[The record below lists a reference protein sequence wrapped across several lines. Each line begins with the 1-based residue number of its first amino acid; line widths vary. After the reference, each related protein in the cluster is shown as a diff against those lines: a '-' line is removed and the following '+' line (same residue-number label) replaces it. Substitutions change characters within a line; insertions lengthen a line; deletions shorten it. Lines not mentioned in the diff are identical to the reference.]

1 MFTLGLGM
9 YVSCQKPSGSEGS
22 FQSHSFHPLVM
33 FRCGDG
39 IIYIPE
45 TLTCFGFGGV
55 TDVRAMKDFVP
66 LILCIS
72 SHSYCNLMMHD

>member
-1 MFTLGLGM
+1 
-9 YVSCQKPSGSEGS
+9 
-22 FQSHSFHPLVM
+22 M

-45 TLTCFGFGGV
+45 TLCFGFGGV

-66 LILCIS
+66 FNFVHLITQLLQF
-72 SHSYCNLMMHD
+72 NDA